1 MPREDAPS
9 PPAIDALAPPQ
20 IAERIAALGVA
31 KSRQSARATFLLGV
45 LAGAYIALGCLWYT
59 LVVSDASLG
68 FAASRVLG
76 GAVFSL
82 GLILVVL
89 AGAELFTGN
98 NLLVMAWA
106 EGRIGGRDM
115 ARHWALV
122 LAANA
127 VGAIAMAFLA
137 VLSGYV
143 DMNAGA
149 VAATAVRI
157 AAAKAALPFGQAFF
171 AGVLCNMLVCLAVWL
186 AAGGRTMADKVVAIL
201 FPIAAFVAAGF
212 EHSIANFYFI
222 TLGLILDGGSALGPG
237 AYVTNLVPVTLGN
250 LAGGA
255 GLVGLAYHAIYR
267 RAGRPAAR

>member
-1 MPREDAPS
+1 MPRED
-9 PPAIDALAPPQ
+9 PPRPASTEALAPPQ
-20 IAERIAALGVA
+20 IAERIVALGAA
-31 KSRQSARATFLLGV
+31 KSRQAPRATFLLGV
-45 LAGAYIALGCLWYT
+45 LAGAYIGLGCLWYT

-98 NLLVMAWA
+98 NLMVLAWA
-106 EGRIGGRDM
+106 GGELDLR
-115 ARHWALV
+115 ALGRHWTLV

-127 VGAIAMAFLA
+127 AGAVAMAGLA

-143 DMNAGA
+143 EMNGGA
-149 VAATAVRI
+149 VSATAVRI
-157 AAAKAALPFGQAFF
+157 AAAKAALPFWQAFF

-186 AAGGRTMADKVVAIL
+186 AAAGRTIADKVVAIV

-212 EHSIANFYFI
+212 EHSVANFYFI
-222 TLGLILDGGSALGPG
+222 TLGLILDGGG
-237 AYVTNLVPVTLGN
+237 AVTPQAYLTNLVPVTLGN
-250 LAGGA
+250 VVGGA

-267 RAGRPAAR
+267 RAERPAAG